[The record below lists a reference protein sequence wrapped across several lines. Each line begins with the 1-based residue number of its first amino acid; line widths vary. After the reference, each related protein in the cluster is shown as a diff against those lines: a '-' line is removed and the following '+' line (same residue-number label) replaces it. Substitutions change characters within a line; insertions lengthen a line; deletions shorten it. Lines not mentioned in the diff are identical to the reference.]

1 MSFTAFLTGFI
12 GGFLFSMCLI
22 ILFESVM
29 THWVDYDKI
38 TNAQINLLA
47 CTSSCLKGLFL
58 LLLSIYM
65 FVLCDII
72 NLSTK
77 KGVSYMKLTNN
88 LAIDTQLEIY
98 RQNGFSY
105 AQTKK
110 IKRGLTLGFD
120 PSLYTNVDFTPH
132 QIEIIITCLTKR
144 LDVTHL
150 VKERYDWTQVDEIYA
165 GLICGIDVSS
175 FANNTIPWLKMR
187 ELRKQVERETYDLWN

>member
-1 MSFTAFLTGFI
+1 
-12 GGFLFSMCLI
+12 
-22 ILFESVM
+22 
-29 THWVDYDKI
+29 
-38 TNAQINLLA
+38 
-47 CTSSCLKGLFL
+47 
-58 LLLSIYM
+58 M
-65 FVLCDII
+65 FVLYDII

-88 LAIDTQLEIY
+88 LSIDTQLEIY

-120 PSLYTNVDFTPH
+120 PSLYVNVDFEPH
-132 QIEIIITCLTKR
+132 QIEIIITCLTKH

-175 FANNTIPWLKMR
+175 FADNTIPWLKMR
-187 ELRKQVERETYDLWN
+187 EIRKQVERETYDL

>member
-1 MSFTAFLTGFI
+1 
-12 GGFLFSMCLI
+12 
-22 ILFESVM
+22 
-29 THWVDYDKI
+29 
-38 TNAQINLLA
+38 
-47 CTSSCLKGLFL
+47 
-58 LLLSIYM
+58 M
-65 FVLCDII
+65 FVLYDII

-77 KGVSYMKLTNN
+77 KGVRYMKLTNN

-98 RQNGFSY
+98 RQKGFSD

-120 PSLYTNVDFTPH
+120 PSLYVNVDFAPH
-132 QIEIIITCLTKR
+132 QIEIIITCLTKC

-187 ELRKQVERETYDLWN
+187 EIRKQVERETYDL